1 MANFADTRT
10 QQGIRML
17 KESMARFLVLIA
29 VYGVFFYLYRQT
41 GSDDYSF
48 IPAIAVIVG
57 FYLVSEI
64 LTAFWDY
71 FFKKNNESIYS
82 SEIDQRLLVTLKKL
96 SETIETK
103 KNETHNGNLE
113 KSKDIIKC

>member
-1 MANFADTRT
+1 MANFTDTRT
-10 QQGIRML
+10 QQRIKML
-17 KESMARFLVLIA
+17 KESMTRFLVLIA

-57 FYLVSEI
+57 FYLVLEI
-64 LTAFWDY
+64 LTTFWDY
-71 FFKKNNESIYS
+71 FFKKDDKPIYS
-82 SEIDQRLLVTLKKL
+82 SEIDQELLLTLKKL

-103 KNETHNGNLE
+103 KNEPHHGNLE
-113 KSKDIIKC
+113 KSKDIVEC